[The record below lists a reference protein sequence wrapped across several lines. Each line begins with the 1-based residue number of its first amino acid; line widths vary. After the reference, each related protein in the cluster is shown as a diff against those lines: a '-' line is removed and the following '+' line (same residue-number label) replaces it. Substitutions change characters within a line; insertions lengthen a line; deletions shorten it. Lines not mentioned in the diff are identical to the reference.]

1 MKSTHPL
8 ILLGLLLPSAAL
20 AQQPAA
26 ATFSLEQAIA
36 LARQNNPTYQ
46 QALNDPQSSQATE
59 RIAWSRF
66 LPTPSVN
73 MSSGGGPVRR
83 SDADGTTNTRSSSS
97 SISLGLDMTL
107 IDDGSRMTQY
117 RSARLATEGTRISLG
132 QREIELRS
140 QVTSQYFAVVL
151 AERAVRLEEQ
161 NLEKRRESHQ
171 DTKDRF
177 RTARSSQIDL
187 IRAEEAVATA
197 QNRVAGAMDAA
208 RKRRLTLFE
217 VIGTPVDITARLDS
231 TIPAAVDVKTLNGD
245 SLVALALRESP
256 AIQEGEINL
265 DRQRLNARQSRL
277 GRWRPNLSLSA
288 DYGLSGS
295 STDYDALYSPT
306 YPENT
311 LRMSLGL
318 SYSLPNLITTSAS
331 VTQSEL
337 QLADQTYSLRRQQ
350 LAIERQVRSQL
361 IDLLAAA
368 RDLALAEEQRAR
380 NREVVALAEEHHTGG
395 RLGYFEYQ
403 QYIESGQNAE
413 RAVLDARLQVITAQL
428 ALEQTLGVPLRR

>member
-1 MKSTHPL
+1 MKSIHPL
-8 ILLGLLLPSAAL
+8 ILFALLLPSGAL
-20 AQQPAA
+20 AQSPTS

-36 LARQNNPTYQ
+36 LARRSNPTYQ
-46 QALNDPQSSQATE
+46 QALNDPESSQASE
-59 RIAWSRF
+59 RIAWARF
-66 LPTPSVN
+66 LPTPSVS

-83 SDADGTTNTRSSSS
+83 SDADGTINTRGSSS

-132 QREIELRS
+132 QREINLRS
-140 QVTSQYFAVVL
+140 QVTSQYFGVVL

-161 NLEKRRESHQ
+161 NLEKRRQSHQ

-177 RTARSSQIDL
+177 RSARSSQIDL
-187 IRAEEAVATA
+187 IRAEEAVAAA
-197 QNRVAGAMDAA
+197 QNSVARAMDAA
-208 RKRRLTLFE
+208 HKRRLTLFE
-217 VIGTPVDITARLDS
+217 VIGTPVDLTARLDS
-231 TIPAAVDVKTLNGD
+231 TIPAAVDVQTLDGD

-265 DRQRLNARQSRL
+265 DRQQLEARQSRL
-277 GRWRPNLSLSA
+277 GRWRPNLFLSA

-311 LRMSLGL
+311 LRMNLGL
-318 SYSLPNLITTSAS
+318 SYNLPNLITTTAS
-331 VTQSEL
+331 VTQSDL
-337 QLADQTYSLRRQQ
+337 RLTDQRYALRGQQ
-350 LAIERQVRSQL
+350 LFIERQVRSQL
-361 IDLLAAA
+361 VDLLAAA
-368 RDLALAEEQRAR
+368 RDLALAEEQRER
-380 NREVVALAEEHHTGG
+380 NREIVALAEEHHRGA
-395 RLGYFEYQ
+395 RLDYFQYQ
-403 QYIESGQNAE
+403 SYIDIAQNAE

-428 ALEQTLGVPLRR
+428 ALEQTLGVPLSR